1 MQEIWLIP
9 DGHQPELVE
18 ESPAT
23 DQVQWWGDEILIVA
37 RALNQQGI
45 LIGHDRLYDNDVSAH
60 GFILGPLNHQRLEFL
75 HRESGLEQSLGIEL
89 SPGASSS
96 EP

>member
-37 RALNQQGI
+37 RALNQEGI
-45 LIGHDRLYDNDVSAH
+45 
-60 GFILGPLNHQRLEFL
+60 
-75 HRESGLEQSLGIEL
+75 
-89 SPGASSS
+89 
-96 EP
+96 